1 MNNITTNLSYEEKLS
16 RLRLIRSENIGP
28 ITFRHL
34 IARYG
39 TAKEALKAIPDIA
52 KQGGRKK
59 PFKLFPLSAAE
70 KEWHQLDKLGGQFIF
85 LNSDEYSFPLS
96 NTETAPPVIS
106 VTGNPHLL
114 KERIIGIV
122 GGRNASLNGKKLA
135 HRFAE
140 VLGVEGF
147 TIASGMARGIDTS
160 AHEGSIKSGSIAVLA
175 GGVDIIYPKEN
186 SDLYARLKSEGLL
199 VSEMPLGSKPQAR
212 HFPNRNRIISGLSE
226 GILVLEAAL
235 KSGSLITARF
245 ANEQGRDVF
254 AVPGSPMDAR
264 SRGCNDLIRHG
275 AAITETPD
283 DILNTL
289 QTQKANLS
297 EPANHSTF
305 EIPLNQVQECDLDK
319 WRGKLL
325 NALSAEP
332 VSMDDLIRDMDAPA
346 SEVICLVIEL
356 EITGHLYRH
365 SGNKIAKTSN
375 AIPF

>member
-1 MNNITTNLSYEEKLS
+1 MNNITTNLSHEEKLS

-39 TAKEALKAIPDIA
+39 TAKEALRAIPDIA

-70 KEWHQLDKLGGQFIF
+70 KEWYQLDKLGGQFVF
-85 LNSDEYSFPLS
+85 LDSAEYSFSLS
-96 NTETAPPVIS
+96 HAETAPPVLS
-106 VTGNPHLL
+106 VMGQPHLL
-114 KERIIGIV
+114 NERIIGIV

-140 VLGVEGF
+140 VLGAEGL
-147 TIASGMARGIDTS
+147 TIASGMARGIDTA
-160 AHEGSIKSGSIAVLA
+160 AHEGSIKSGSIAVSA
-175 GGVDIIYPKEN
+175 GGIDIIYPKEN

-199 VSEMPLGSKPQAR
+199 ISEMPLGSKPQAR

-226 GILVLEAAL
+226 GVLVLEAAL

-245 ANEQGRDVF
+245 ANEQGREVF

-275 AAITETPD
+275 ATITETPD
-283 DILNTL
+283 DILDIL
-289 QTQKANLS
+289 QTQKLNLS
-297 EPANHSTF
+297 ESANHGAF
-305 EIPLNQVQECDLDK
+305 EIPLDQVPDCDLNK
-319 WRGKLL
+319 WRDKLL
-325 NALSAEP
+325 DALSAEP
-332 VSMDDLIRDMDAPA
+332 VSIDDLIRDLDAPA
-346 SEVICLVIEL
+346 SDIICLIMEL
-356 EITGHLYRH
+356 EIIGQLYRH